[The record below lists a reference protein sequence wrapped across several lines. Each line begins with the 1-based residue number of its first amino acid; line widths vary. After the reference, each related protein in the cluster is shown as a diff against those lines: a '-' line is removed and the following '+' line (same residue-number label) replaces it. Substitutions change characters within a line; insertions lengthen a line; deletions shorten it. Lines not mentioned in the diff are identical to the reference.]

1 MRRLLLAG
9 LLRRASSSP
18 SSHHHLHLVR
28 AFSASSPLPASDA
41 DLRKYAGYALLLV
54 GCGAATYYSFPLP
67 PDALHKKA
75 VPFKYAPLPDDLH
88 AVSNWSATHEVHT
101 RVLLQPDSLLALH
114 DALAAA
120 HGERR
125 KLRPLGSGLSPNG
138 LALSRAGMVNLA
150 LMDKVLDVDAKKK
163 TVTVQAG
170 IRVAELVDA
179 LREHGLTLSA
189 AAPPP
194 TTPSRFPPTRSTR
207 RPSPS
212 STRRSPT
219 TSTPATHEVHTRVLL
234 QPDSLPALHDALAA
248 AHGEHRKLR
257 PLGSGLSPNGLAL
270 SRAGMVNLALMDKVL
285 DVDAKKKTV
294 TVQAGIRVAELVD
307 ALREHGLTLQNFA
320 SIREQQVGGIIQ
332 VGAHGTGARL
342 PPIDEQVI
350 SMKLVT
356 PAKGTIELSR
366 EKDPDLF
373 YLARCGL
380 GGLGVV
386 AELLLS
392 NAILLQGGELQSLPQ
407 NMERMRLYNMFVIFI
422 MLFRTKAESNDPEVD
437 QLSFTE
443 LRDRLLALDPLDKD
457 HVIRINKAEAEYWK
471 KSEGYRMGWSDEIL
485 GFDCGGQQW
494 VSETCFPAGTLAKP
508 NMKDLDYIEELLQL
522 IEKEDIPAPAPIEQR
537 WTACSRSPM
546 SPASSS
552 QEDDIFSWVGIIMY
566 LPTSDARQ
574 RKEIMEE
581 FFNYR
586 SKTQTNLWDGYSA
599 YEHWA
604 KIEVPKDKDELAE
617 LQARL
622 RKRFPVDAYNKA
634 RMELDPNKVLSNAK
648 LEKLFPVTEVQHA
661 K

>member
-9 LLRRASSSP
+9 ILRRASSSP

-28 AFSASSPLPASDA
+28 ALSASSPLPASDA
-41 DLRKYAGYALLLV
+41 DLRKYAGYALLLL

-101 RVLLQPDSLLALH
+101 RVLLQPDSLPALH

-170 IRVAELVDA
+170 IRVAELVD
-179 LREHGLTLSA
+179 T
-189 AAPPP
+189 
-194 TTPSRFPPTRSTR
+194 
-207 RPSPS
+207 
-212 STRRSPT
+212 
-219 TSTPATHEVHTRVLL
+219 
-234 QPDSLPALHDALAA
+234 
-248 AHGEHRKLR
+248 
-257 PLGSGLSPNGLAL
+257 
-270 SRAGMVNLALMDKVL
+270 
-285 DVDAKKKTV
+285 
-294 TVQAGIRVAELVD
+294 
-307 ALREHGLTLQNFA
+307 LREHGLTLQNFA

-386 AELLLS
+386 AEVTLQCVERHQLIEHTFVSSADEVKKNHKKWLS
-392 NAILLQGGELQSLPQ
+392 ENKHIKYLWIPYTDTVVVVQCNPPSSWRTPKFTSKYGKDEAIQHVRDLYRESLKK
-407 NMERMRLYNMFVIFI
+407 Y
-422 MLFRTKAESNDPEVD
+422 RTKAESNDPEVD

-574 RKEIMEE
+574 RKEITEE

-604 KIEVPKDKDELAE
+604 KIEVPKDKDELTE

-648 LEKLFPVTEVQHA
+648 LEKLFPVTEVQHV